1 MRGKN
6 KFTIQERIIL
16 DSTIFNLIK
25 NHEGRGSVRK
35 RDLEWVTAVGMWQKQ
50 NLSIT
55 RDECRASMIF
65 GTFTLNIDS
74 WWIYHVRQEVL
85 DFTCRDVILKRWHQ
99 CLEFETSSSGIEKRI
114 ARKIEN
120 RYGWKDEIE
129 KNDGWMEL

>member
-25 NHEGRGSVRK
+25 NHEGRGNVRK
-35 RDLEWVTAVGMWQKQ
+35 RGLEWVTAGMWQKQ

>member
-35 RDLEWVTAVGMWQKQ
+35 RGLEWVTAVEMWQKQ

-99 CLEFETSSSGIEKRI
+99 CLEFETSSSGIEKKI

-129 KNDGWMEL
+129 KNDGWVEL

>member
-35 RDLEWVTAVGMWQKQ
+35 RGLEWVTAGMWQKQ

>member
-35 RDLEWVTAVGMWQKQ
+35 RGLEWVTAVGMWQKQ

-55 RDECRASMIF
+55 RDECRASMIS

-99 CLEFETSSSGIEKRI
+99 CLEFETSSSGIEKKI

-129 KNDGWMEL
+129 KNDGWVEL

>member
-129 KNDGWMEL
+129 KNDGWVEL

>member
-35 RDLEWVTAVGMWQKQ
+35 RGLEWVTAGMWQKQ

-129 KNDGWMEL
+129 KNDGWVEL

>member
-35 RDLEWVTAVGMWQKQ
+35 RGLEWVTAVGMWQKQ
-50 NLSIT
+50 NLSII
-55 RDECRASMIF
+55 RDECRASMIS

-129 KNDGWMEL
+129 KNDGWVEL